1 MVTTVTRAFIFSL
14 LLVMSPACQHFLQ
27 EESNAPERPMLEPD
41 LVTRTTEVSTPDVP
55 ASSEPA
61 TEPPPPDEPAIQNT
75 GEPTRGKLSKAA
87 IEAGVRPG
95 IPAFEAC
102 LTRALERRPGLHGTI
117 VVNFVVAPDGSVPY
131 AAALEQGTTLTD
143 DPVVDCVL
151 NEFQKL
157 HFEAPVGGRAVATYP
172 LTFAPKPAP

>member
-1 MVTTVTRAFIFSL
+1 MVTTLARPFVFSL
-14 LLVMSPACQHFLQ
+14 LLVMSPACQQFLQ

-41 LVTRTTEVSTPDVP
+41 LVTPTAEISKPEA
-55 ASSEPA
+55 ASSEPPA
-61 TEPPPPDEPAIQNT
+61 EPPDEPAIQST

-87 IEAGVRPG
+87 IESGVQPG
-95 IPAFEAC
+95 SPAFEAC
-102 LTRALERRPGLHGTI
+102 LLRALDRRPGLRGTI

-143 DPVVDCVL
+143 APVVDCVL

-172 LTFAPKPAP
+172 LTFEPKPAP

>member
-1 MVTTVTRAFIFSL
+1 MVTTVARAFSFSL

-41 LVTRTTEVSTPDVP
+41 LVTKTTEVSTPEAP
-55 ASSEPA
+55 ASSEPER
-61 TEPPPPDEPAIQNT
+61 EPPPHEPAIQST

-87 IEAGVRPG
+87 IEAGVQPG

-102 LTRALERRPGLHGTI
+102 LARALDRRPELQGTI

-131 AAALEQGTTLTD
+131 AAALEQGTTLTE

-157 HFEAPVGGRAVATYP
+157 RFEAPVGGRAVATYP